1 MKTTIYSAATTFPVC
16 YVIPRSLYRMAF
28 HLIWTG
34 TFNNRF
40 EDKQYAIEVYEKHNQ
55 RVKQIVPKDRLLVLD
70 VTKGEGNHWKQL
82 CEFLDVPDPQVP
94 FPRSNDTKH
103 ALNMI
108 KKVNIFGWTIILA
121 GTSVLAALIG
131 VALYFYF

>member
-1 MKTTIYSAATTFPVC
+1 MKTTIYSVATTFPVC
-16 YVIPRSLYRMAF
+16 YIIPRSLYRMVF

-82 CEFLDVPDPQVP
+82 CEFLEVPEPQVP

-103 ALNMI
+103 AQDMI
-108 KKVNIFGWTIILA
+108 KKANRFGWTIILA

-131 VALYFYF
+131 VAFHFYF